1 MLGDSVY
8 YSFIIPTLASRTNI
22 FKIINSIENSGMQNY
37 EIIIPYYNK
46 YNYSNKDIILKLK
59 SISNN
64 KIRIVNSKIGSSG
77 ENRNLGSQIARG
89 IFLCFVDDDV
99 TLDNSLFLYLKNNRL
114 QEKCIYFPE
123 IKNEI
128 YVPYPLGDHVS
139 GKAYVSACFVISK
152 KAFIEIGFMNE
163 KLNAYRDDSE
173 FFIRATKIGIKLLF
187 METAYVYHPIRF
199 LKWKT
204 FINIFRK
211 QEYEPLFHKLISGNY
226 NGVIQSRLVSTT
238 PNKYGFSVVF
248 YYALA
253 ISIFISLFL
262 LFNFIYILIFLVLI
276 YILLSLFFT
285 SLFIH
290 FNKKFLGK
298 KLLKSLPVLSII
310 AILLPIYLG
319 GRIIGS
325 IKYKHFTI

>member
-1 MLGDSVY
+1 MSDNYIY
-8 YSFIIPTLASRTNI
+8 YSFIIPTIASRDNI
-22 FKIINSIENSGMQNY
+22 FQIINSIENSGMQNY
-37 EIIIPYYNK
+37 EIIISYYNK
-46 YNYSNKDIILKLK
+46 YSYSNKNIILKLK
-59 SISNN
+59 SINNN
-64 KIRIVNSKIGSSG
+64 KIRIVNSKIDSMG
-77 ENRNLGSQIARG
+77 ENKNLGSQIARG
-89 IFLCFVDDDV
+89 AFLCFIDDDI
-99 TLDNSLFLYLKNNRL
+99 TLDNSLFLYLKNNKL

-128 YVPYPLGDHVS
+128 YVPYPLGDHVG
-139 GKAYVSACFVISK
+139 GKSYVGACFVISK
-152 KAFIEIGFMNE
+152 KAFIEIGYMNE
-163 KLNAYRDDSE
+163 KLTVFRDDSE
-173 FFIRATKIGIKLLF
+173 FFIRATKMGINLLF

-204 FINIFRK
+204 FISIFKK

-226 NGVIQSRLVSTT
+226 NGVIQNRLVSSTS
-238 PNKYGFSVVF
+238 NKYGFSVVF

-253 ISIFISLFL
+253 ISIFISILL
-262 LFNFIYILIFLVLI
+262 LFSLVYILIFLVLI

-290 FNKKFLGK
+290 FNKKFLNN
-298 KLLKSLPVLSII
+298 KLLKLLSMLSII

-325 IKYKHFTI
+325 IKYRHFTI